1 MKSRAKPVRTD
12 VLRLRLQ
19 RVIKE
24 NRMYRTIYHNQMAL
38 FSPKGRNGEPLE
50 DGLPESLRIHEK
62 DEKQKKRINRL
73 QKQYQ
78 DTLELL
84 EGMTEEKRRLEFEQD
99 RLRQQLAS
107 HGITPVILTNYEY
120 LIALQTDE
128 LRILRKY
135 CGKKQLI
142 LLDHQFCV
150 FLMEHLCIPSALH
163 LFLFRKYNLFIH
175 PSVLKPIGRIQSP
188 KSRSILSESPTNPR
202 MLEMKQFQYPES
214 CNNECLLVTDT
225 AFPDIVGSVSFVE
238 FWESL
243 MLGYSNKQRLFRL
256 MTENDEIAYETVKQM
271 VCDFLRTHHQA
282 ISSIHDVEE
291 TDFLCEE
298 ELCCHCCIYITTVA
312 AAILFD
318 LTGLTSTKIRR
329 SQILSSNLVGE
340 S

>member
-1 MKSRAKPVRTD
+1 
-12 VLRLRLQ
+12 
-19 RVIKE
+19 
-24 NRMYRTIYHNQMAL
+24 MAL

-142 LLDHQFCV
+142 MLDHQFCV

-188 KSRSILSESPTNPR
+188 KSRSILSESPTNP
-202 MLEMKQFQYPES
+202 
-214 CNNECLLVTDT
+214 ECL
-225 AFPDIVGSVSFVE
+225 
-238 FWESL
+238 
-243 MLGYSNKQRLFRL
+243 K
-256 MTENDEIAYETVKQM
+256 
-271 VCDFLRTHHQA
+271 
-282 ISSIHDVEE
+282 
-291 TDFLCEE
+291 
-298 ELCCHCCIYITTVA
+298 
-312 AAILFD
+312 
-318 LTGLTSTKIRR
+318 
-329 SQILSSNLVGE
+329 
-340 S
+340 

>member
-1 MKSRAKPVRTD
+1 
-12 VLRLRLQ
+12 
-19 RVIKE
+19 
-24 NRMYRTIYHNQMAL
+24 
-38 FSPKGRNGEPLE
+38 
-50 DGLPESLRIHEK
+50 
-62 DEKQKKRINRL
+62 
-73 QKQYQ
+73 
-78 DTLELL
+78 
-84 EGMTEEKRRLEFEQD
+84 
-99 RLRQQLAS
+99 
-107 HGITPVILTNYEY
+107 
-120 LIALQTDE
+120 
-128 LRILRKY
+128 
-135 CGKKQLI
+135 
-142 LLDHQFCV
+142 
-150 FLMEHLCIPSALH
+150 
-163 LFLFRKYNLFIH
+163 
-175 PSVLKPIGRIQSP
+175 
-188 KSRSILSESPTNPR
+188 